1 MNDGPYKSGL
11 LLAGLAGI
19 IILLPFLFKGDYF
32 VSVMILVAIYAIL
45 AMGMGLLMG
54 QAGLFSLAHPVWFG
68 LGAYISG
75 ILAVRGLLPA
85 WATLF
90 AAALGVGCV
99 SYLVGTPVLRL
110 RSYYLACCTLAILLI
125 FQIIAGQLP
134 DLTGGHEG
142 LLGIP
147 SLSVFGFKFK
157 TDLHFYFLSWALCL
171 SCYWFLHNLLN
182 SQFGRA
188 IRSFNDSETASASMG
203 VNIARYKMYIFV
215 LTAVMAGLAGSVFCF
230 YLRLAIPSSFDF
242 PLLVQLMMMI
252 VIGGIQDLHGPLI
265 GSFAVI
271 WLGEFIKVHL
281 ASVFPIMTS
290 EVEAVFFG
298 VVIVV
303 MLIFMPDGLTGW
315 LNRIPPLGRKLYE
328 RAQASIR

>member
-1 MNDGPYKSGL
+1 MSEGPYKTL
-11 LLAGLAGI
+11 LPLAGLAGI

-45 AMGMGLLMG
+45 AMGMGLLIG

-75 ILAVRGLLPA
+75 ILAVRGVLPV
-85 WATLF
+85 WATPF

-110 RSYYLACCTLAILLI
+110 RSHYLACCTLAILLI
-125 FQIIAGQLP
+125 AQIAAGQLP
-134 DLTGGHEG
+134 HLTGGHEG

-147 SLSVFGFKFK
+147 LLSVFGFEFK
-157 TDLHFYFLSWALCL
+157 KDLHFYFLSWALCL
-171 SCYWFLHNLLN
+171 FCYWFLHNLVK

-188 IRSFNDSETASASMG
+188 VRSFNDNETASASMG
-203 VNIARYKMYIFV
+203 VNIARYKVYVFV

-230 YLRLAIPSSFDF
+230 YLRLVIPSSFDF
-242 PLLVQLMMMI
+242 PLLVQLLMMI
-252 VIGGIQDLHGPLI
+252 VIGGLQDLHGPLI

-271 WLGEFIKVHL
+271 WLGEFIKVDL

-298 VVIVV
+298 AVIVV

-315 LNRIPPLGRKLYE
+315 INRIPSLGRKVYE
-328 RAQASIR
+328 RTQASSR

>member
-1 MNDGPYKSGL
+1 
-11 LLAGLAGI
+11 
-19 IILLPFLFKGDYF
+19 
-32 VSVMILVAIYAIL
+32 VL

-75 ILAVRGLLPA
+75 ILAVGGIIPA
-85 WATLF
+85 WATPV
-90 AAALGVGCV
+90 AAGLGVGCV
-99 SYLVGTPVLRL
+99 AYVVGTPVLRL

-125 FQIIAGQLP
+125 FQIAAGQLT

-147 SLSVFGFKFK
+147 PLMVFGFEFK
-157 TDLHFYFLSWALCL
+157 KDIHFYFLSWTLCL
-171 SCYWFLHNLLN
+171 FCYWFLFNLLN
-182 SQFGRA
+182 SQVGRA
-188 IRSFNDSETASASMG
+188 IRSFNDSESASASMG
-203 VNIARYKMYIFV
+203 INIARYKMYIFV

-230 YLRLAIPSSFDF
+230 YIRLAIPSAYDF

-252 VIGGIQDLHGPLI
+252 VIGGINDLHGPLI

-271 WLGEFIKVHL
+271 WLGEFIKSYMG
-281 ASVFPIMTS
+281 SVFPIMTS

-298 VVIVV
+298 AIIVV
-303 MLIFMPDGLTGW
+303 VLIFMPDGLTGW
-315 LNRIPPLGRKLYE
+315 LNRIPSLGKGLYE
-328 RAQASIR
+328 RAKTAIQ